1 MDFRDPFKDLTF
13 DGRPGQYRE
22 FRRKVILSVA
32 ALEDKNQHLAGPKL
46 LSRLSGEAW
55 RCTEHLSVAELRSDK
70 GWLLVLDTLDKHYRH
85 LPEVELHE
93 SIDEFLFHLKKR
105 PAEGTTAFSARFK
118 TALSRLENLIQQER
132 EAAHA
137 KRRKRG
143 DSKRRLEP
151 ASPVAIPWKI
161 LMICHAGNLKVLNI
175 PMTPMRMSSLLL
187 KLNLKCLSHHQPRP
201 KPQVPNLRSLSRR
214 QCHDVPLLLHLNLQ
228 VVEIQFAV
236 R

>member
-85 LPEVELHE
+85 LTEVELHE

-143 DSKRRLEP
+143 DSKRRL
-151 ASPVAIPWKI
+151 
-161 LMICHAGNLKVLNI
+161 
-175 PMTPMRMSSLLL
+175 
-187 KLNLKCLSHHQPRP
+187 
-201 KPQVPNLRSLSRR
+201 
-214 QCHDVPLLLHLNLQ
+214 
-228 VVEIQFAV
+228 
-236 R
+236 